1 MSKNIIVSL
10 VIISGCMLVF
20 SARGVAATP
29 PTMGAPAATKATVPL
44 SVEQKTHIRALV
56 ASALE
61 HSARARQLLKNKQTT
76 DAVDQL
82 IQVGTL
88 LDLAAAARPTGEI
101 NALLAY
107 LRTKLVLE
115 DNKQALPDLLPL
127 EDALY
132 ALPPSAAANTARRQ
146 LNVAKAALEN
156 QDQPKASAALQAMAK
171 ALVIDQIDFPLVAAR
186 DDLNTA
192 RTLLQD
198 NSQDA
203 STQLSSLDRNLL
215 LILNGT
221 KQP

>member
-1 MSKNIIVSL
+1 MTKNIIPPLAIVGAC
-10 VIISGCMLVF
+10 VFVF
-20 SARGVAATP
+20 STHVTAAAT
-29 PTMGAPAATKATVPL
+29 AISAAAVANATIPL
-44 SVEQKTHIRALV
+44 SAEQKTHIRALV

-61 HSARARQLLKNKQTT
+61 RTARARQLLKNKQTT

-115 DNKQALPDLLPL
+115 DNRQALPELLPL
-127 EDALY
+127 EAALQ
-132 ALPPSAAANTARRQ
+132 ALPASAAVNNARRH
-146 LNVAKAALEN
+146 LSAAKTALEN
-156 QDQPKASAALQAMAK
+156 QDQPKASAALQAMTK

-215 LILNGT
+215 LILNGIR
-221 KQP
+221 

>member
-1 MSKNIIVSL
+1 MMKHIIVSL
-10 VIISGCMLVF
+10 AIIGACLSVYSGLV
-20 SARGVAATP
+20 
-29 PTMGAPAATKATVPL
+29 PAATARAASASASTNAVIPL
-44 SVEQKTHIRALV
+44 SVEQKKHIRALV
-56 ASALE
+56 ASALQ
-61 HSARARQLLKNKQTT
+61 HTARARQLLKNKQTAE
-76 DAVDQL
+76 AVDQL

-127 EDALY
+127 EAALQ
-132 ALPPSAAANTARRQ
+132 ALPPSAAENRARHQ
-146 LNVAKAALEN
+146 LNVAKVALED
-156 QDQPKASAALQAMAK
+156 QDQPKASAALKAMAK

-192 RTLLQD
+192 RTLLHD
-198 NSQDA
+198 NSKDA

-221 KQP
+221 K